1 MFGAF
6 DISTSALGAQRIRL
20 DTIAANIANVD
31 TVMGP
36 DGKAAPFRRLIPM
49 FQAQRTADG
58 GAGVSVKSIEQDQ
71 SDFHMRLEPGNPAA
85 DPATGLVAYPNID
98 LSTEYVNALE
108 TTRAYEANITAIET
122 TKSMM
127 NSTLR
132 LLA

>member
-6 DISTSALGAQRIRL
+6 DISTSALGAQRTRL
-20 DTIAANIANVD
+20 DTIASNIANVD
-31 TVMGP
+31 SVLGP
-36 DGKAAPFRRLIPM
+36 DGKPATYRRLFPV
-49 FQAQRTADG
+49 FQSQQLSDG
-58 GAGVSVKSIEQDQ
+58 AVGVSVSAIDEDYKEP
-71 SDFHMRLEPGNPAA
+71 FKERLERGNPAA
-85 DPATGLVAYPNID
+85 DASGIVRYPNVD